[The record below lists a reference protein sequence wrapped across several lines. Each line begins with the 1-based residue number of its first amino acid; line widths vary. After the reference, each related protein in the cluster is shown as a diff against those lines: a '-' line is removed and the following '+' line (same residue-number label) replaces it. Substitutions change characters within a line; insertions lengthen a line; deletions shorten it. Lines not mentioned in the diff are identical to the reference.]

1 MYFVFIS
8 LFFPDLRRHTLHLP
22 EAPNL
27 LALSSNDKKD
37 KVDLL
42 NIESSKPTPI
52 PEGIPSEVIQQF
64 ERMNHKVSL

>member
-1 MYFVFIS
+1 MFSVFFI
-8 LFFPDLRRHTLHLP
+8 FIFPDLRRHTLHLP

-37 KVDLL
+37 KGDIL

-64 ERMNHKVSL
+64 ERMNHKVRL